1 MNISL
6 IAAII
11 CSSSSFQLYIQLS
24 FSNVEIK
31 IQDEFCIAFNAWC
44 LEQVLSSLFEVHS
57 VKSTYFIQGD

>member
-11 CSSSSFQLYIQLS
+11 CSSSSFQLNIQLS

-31 IQDEFCIAFNAWC
+31 IQGEFRIPSNTRRS
-44 LEQVLSSLFEVHS
+44 EQVLSTSFEVHS